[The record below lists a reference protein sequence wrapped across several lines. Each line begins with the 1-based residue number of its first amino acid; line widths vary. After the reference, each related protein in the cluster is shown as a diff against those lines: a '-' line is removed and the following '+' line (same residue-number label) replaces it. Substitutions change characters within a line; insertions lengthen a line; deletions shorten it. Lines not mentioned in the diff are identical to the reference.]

1 MRELSKMDLRVQVD
15 AKSGQLKN
23 HIKNELFSEPGDAQE
38 SASRTTINVFEV
50 RLMTQF
56 RVYLIIHLKLHLKV
70 HLKNY
75 INMHKKVQLR

>member
-1 MRELSKMDLRVQVD
+1 MDLRVQVD

-23 HIKNELFSEPGDAQE
+23 HIKNELFSESGDAQE